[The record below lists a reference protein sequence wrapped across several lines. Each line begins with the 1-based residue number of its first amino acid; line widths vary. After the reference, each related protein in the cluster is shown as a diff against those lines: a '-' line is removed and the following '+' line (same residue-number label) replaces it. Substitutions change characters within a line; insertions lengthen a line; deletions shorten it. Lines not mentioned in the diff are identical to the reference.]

1 MLQVTLREGE
11 SQEGLL
17 SRFQKMIQRDGVL
30 REARQ
35 RKHFVSEREKLRA
48 AQRKAA
54 RRLRRQQARQN
65 R

>member
-1 MLQVTLREGE
+1 MLQVSLREGE

-35 RKHFVSEREKLRA
+35 RKHFISEREKLRA
-48 AQRKAA
+48 AERKAA

>member
-1 MLQVTLREGE
+1 LLQVTIREGE

-17 SRFQKMIQRDGVL
+17 SRFQKMVQRDGVL

-35 RKHFVSEREKLRA
+35 RKHFISEREKMRA

-54 RRLRRQQARQN
+54 RRNRRAQARQ

>member
-1 MLQVTLREGE
+1 MLQVTIREGE

-17 SRFQKMIQRDGVL
+17 SRFQKMVQRDGVL

-35 RKHFVSEREKLRA
+35 RKHFISEREKMRA

-54 RRLRRQQARQN
+54 RRNRRAQARQ